1 MKQMQQ
7 NDPAAGQQTQPEK
20 GSEAAAAPE
29 QKEKKTLQA
38 SASAPV
44 PMPDPTPLQVPASV
58 KRNRRRRLIRRIL
71 AAVAVVAVVVGV
83 FLVRN
88 RKQDEG
94 QDVMAGYETVQVE
107 RRTITEELTGTG
119 TLAPAE
125 SYVLTSL
132 VSGDIISAPFEE
144 GDIVE

>member
-1 MKQMQQ
+1 
-7 NDPAAGQQTQPEK
+7 
-20 GSEAAAAPE
+20 
-29 QKEKKTLQA
+29 
-38 SASAPV
+38 
-44 PMPDPTPLQVPASV
+44 MPDPTPLQVPASV

-107 RRTITEELTGTG
+107 RRTITEELHGHRHPG
-119 TLAPAE
+119 PCGKLCADFFGFGRYHQRP
-125 SYVLTSL
+125 L
-132 VSGDIISAPFEE
+132 
-144 GDIVE
+144 